1 MKTGTVM
8 SPYPAHHPIETAGL
22 RLSTEELD
30 KLQEI
35 HELINL
41 MFRELPMRA
50 QPINDPYAMSALPAV
65 PYTHSYFSWGV
76 SPYPGHPG
84 F

>member
-1 MKTGTVM
+1 M
-8 SPYPAHHPIETAGL
+8 STSAAMSAYAAPQMLEMPSKQLAQ
-22 RLSTEELD
+22 EELD

-41 MFRELPMRA
+41 MFRELPMRTPGQA
-50 QPINDPYAMSALPAV
+50 RNYFTPAPSAI
-65 PYTHSYFSWGV
+65 PYTHAFFSWGL
-76 SPYPGHPG
+76 SPYAAPPG